1 MKEQLHPGWPSLLSL
16 LFCAAAAVACAPSP
30 DAVNHD
36 IILLS
41 TTTTRDT
48 GLLDVLVPDF
58 QNRSGYNVKTIIA
71 GSGEILKLGER
82 GEGDVVL
89 AHSLAAEERWIA
101 AGHGTGRTLVMH
113 NDFVVVGSPTDP
125 ASVKG
130 LGVADALR
138 RIADRKALFIS
149 RGDQSGTN
157 VKELSLWTVAG
168 AAPKGQA
175 WYLETGAG
183 QGQTLNVASE
193 KQGYALTDRGT
204 YLALR
209 KNLALDIF
217 VEREPDLLNIYHVML
232 VNPAKS
238 TKINAVG
245 AKAFADYLA
254 SPDAQSLIRTY
265 GVAQYGQA
273 LFVPDAGKTDE
284 QVMAGH

>member
-1 MKEQLHPGWPSLLSL
+1 MKAHLLPVWSRVLCL
-16 LFCAAAAVACAPSP
+16 LFCATAAGCAPSP
-30 DAVNHD
+30 AAVNHD

-58 QNRSGYNVKTIIA
+58 QKRSGYNVKTIIA
-71 GSGEILKLGER
+71 GSGEILTLGER

-89 AHSLAAEERWIA
+89 AHSPAAEDAWIA

-113 NDFVVVGSPTDP
+113 NDFVVVGPPTDP
-125 ASVKG
+125 AAVKG
-130 LGVADALR
+130 LHVAEALR
-138 RIADRKALFIS
+138 RVADRKALFIS

-157 VKELSLWTVAG
+157 VKELSLWNLIG

-193 KQGYALTDRGT
+193 KQAYALTDRGT

-209 KNLALDIF
+209 KNLALDIL
-217 VEREPDLLNIYHVML
+217 VEREADLLNIYHVML

-238 TKINAVG
+238 PKINAVG
-245 AKAFADYLA
+245 AKAFADYLV
-254 SPDAQSLIRTY
+254 SPDAQLLIRTY

-273 LFVPDAGKTDE
+273 LFAPDAGKTDE
-284 QVMAGH
+284 QVLAGH